1 MKKVILAILDGTGY
15 RKESLGNAVKNADTS
30 FLDSLLNKYP
40 HSLLEASGNAVGLP
54 KGQMGNSEVGHLTIG
69 SGRIVP
75 QSLLKIDRYIENNS
89 FINNEVL
96 ISLFNHVKKNGSRLH
111 LCGLLSDGGVHS
123 HINHLFSLLDACKRY
138 GINDVYLHLI
148 LDGRDTLPN
157 VSIKYLE
164 ELENY
169 IDKNNIGKIASISGR
184 FYAMDREEIW
194 DRVKLYYDV
203 LTSESPIYSDYK
215 SFINEKY
222 DEGIFDEF
230 IPPFLVDS
238 NGLVLDGDGFLMFNF
253 RPDRLVELCEAFT
266 MDNFNYFPVNKFSN
280 LKFVTMMPVSNK
292 LSIPSLFSHEEVNN
306 TLGEVL
312 SKNNL
317 RVLRIAEDAKFPH
330 VTHFFDG
337 DKDIE
342 LSLTDKVKIP
352 RHDVLTYDLDPAMS
366 SYEIVER
373 IEKDISLYDFI
384 CVNFANGDM
393 VGHTGNY
400 SATVKA
406 MEELDK
412 CIEKLYDISIKND
425 FILILTAD
433 HGNCEEM
440 IGENGEVLTT
450 HTTNLV
456 YFVVC
461 SDLYRIENG
470 KLSNIAPSIL
480 DIMDIPIPYEMDNS
494 IIKNVNN

>member
-1 MKKVILAILDGTGY
+1 MKKVILAILDGVGF
-15 RKESLGNAVKNADTS
+15 RKESIGNAVKNADTP
-30 FLDSLLNKYP
+30 FLDSLLDKYP

-69 SGRIVP
+69 SGRVVP
-75 QSLLKIDRYIENNS
+75 QSLLKIDRYIDS
-89 FINNEVL
+89 TGFINNEVL
-96 ISLFNHVKKNGSRLH
+96 MSMFNYIKKNGSRLH

-123 HINHLFSLLDACKRY
+123 HINHLFSLLDACKKF

-148 LDGRDTLPN
+148 LDGRDTLPD

-203 LTSESPIYSDYK
+203 LTSESSVYPDYK
-215 SFINEKY
+215 SFIKEKY
-222 DEGIFDEF
+222 NEGIYDEF
-230 IPPFLVDS
+230 IPPFMVDS
-238 NGLVLDGDGFLMFNF
+238 DGLVLDNDGLLLFNF
-253 RPDRLVELCEAFT
+253 RPDRLVELCKTFT
-266 MDNFNYFPVNKFSN
+266 EEDFKYFPIKKFSN
-280 LKFVTMMPVSNK
+280 LKLVTMMPVSK
-292 LSIPSLFSHEEVNN
+292 SIDIPSLFKHEEVNN

-337 DKDIE
+337 DKDVE
-342 LSLTDKVKIP
+342 LSLTNKVKIP

-366 SYEIVER
+366 SYEIVEK
-373 IEKDISLYDFI
+373 IEKDINLYDFI

-400 SATVKA
+400 SAAVRA

-412 CIEKLYDISIKND
+412 CIERLYNVAIEND
-425 FILILTAD
+425 FTLILTAD

-440 IGENGEVLTT
+440 IGKNGEVLTT

-461 SDLYRIENG
+461 CNLYKLDNG
-470 KLSNIAPSIL
+470 SLSNIAPSIL
-480 DIMDIPIPYEMDNS
+480 DIMDIPIPKEMDNS
-494 IIKNVNN
+494 IIKKGY